1 MIVLSCEKACW
12 NLNKSEADQLRSE
25 IVGTLKSAKPP
36 TSNISKDERKAIKE
50 LQEEDSIMVL
60 GADKGRATVVLDKS
74 EYDNK
79 MQALLSDTKTYVKL
93 DKDPTPKLKKQL
105 VSILQGLEKEGK
117 IRKEDKQF
125 LYPTTENVPR
135 IYGSPKIHKDGTP
148 LRPIVDFTGSVG
160 YNVAKSLA
168 DILSPLVGQSE
179 HHVLNSKNLADDLR
193 DLTIEEDEILNS
205 HDVVALFTNTPID
218 LTLQIL
224 RERLEQDDDL
234 KNRTRLS
241 IDDILKLTEFSLSS
255 VAYFSYSGEIYRQRF
270 GMAMGSPLSPLRCNL
285 FMEWLEQKAISTSP
299 ITCRPRLW
307 KRYVNDVLE
316 VIRKGEVDRLTEHL
330 NQTDPSNSIKFTYEQ
345 EKDGS
350 IPFLN
355 TLIIRKSD
363 GSVKL
368 CIYRKKDPY

>member
-1 MIVLSCEKACW
+1 MNAKRSKNYRRRIPSWFWERIRG
-12 NLNKSEADQLRSE
+12 EQLWF
-25 IVGTLKSAKPP
+25 
-36 TSNISKDERKAIKE
+36 
-50 LQEEDSIMVL
+50 
-60 GADKGRATVVLDKS
+60 LDKS
-74 EYDNK
+74 EHDNK

-93 DKDPTPKLKKQL
+93 DKDPTPKLKKEL
-105 VSILQGLEKEGK
+105 VSIIQGLEKEGK

-205 HDVVALFTNTPID
+205 HDMVALFTNTPID

-255 VAYFSYSGEIYRQRF
+255 VSYFSYSGEIYRQRF
-270 GMAMGSPLSPLRCNL
+270 GMAMGSPLSPL
-285 FMEWLEQKAISTSP
+285 
-299 ITCRPRLW
+299 
-307 KRYVNDVLE
+307 
-316 VIRKGEVDRLTEHL
+316 
-330 NQTDPSNSIKFTYEQ
+330 
-345 EKDGS
+345 
-350 IPFLN
+350 
-355 TLIIRKSD
+355 
-363 GSVKL
+363 
-368 CIYRKKDPY
+368 

>member
-1 MIVLSCEKACW
+1 MGKNLSKYKLSTAQSKVLSRGLGYAVSPDKICQPSIVDDCIVACEKACW
-12 NLNKSEADQLRSE
+12 KLDKSEADQLRSE

-93 DKDPTPKLKKQL
+93 DKDPTPKLKKEL

-125 LYPTTENVPR
+125 LYPTTENVLR

-179 HHVLNSKNLADDLR
+179 HRVLNSKNLADDLR

-255 VAYFSYSGEIYRQRF
+255 VAYFSYSGAIYRQR
-270 GMAMGSPLSPLRCNL
+270 LV
-285 FMEWLEQKAISTSP
+285 WLWVAP
-299 ITCRPRLW
+299 
-307 KRYVNDVLE
+307 
-316 VIRKGEVDRLTEHL
+316 
-330 NQTDPSNSIKFTYEQ
+330 
-345 EKDGS
+345 
-350 IPFLN
+350 
-355 TLIIRKSD
+355 
-363 GSVKL
+363 
-368 CIYRKKDPY
+368 